1 VCGITGS
8 VLVVQAFG
16 EPPDADHPAGVQQQH
31 RQQCA
36 QPRPSHG
43 DQVTVGGP
51 HLYRAQDTE
60 QHDSNCRARTRDLAA
75 LLHRAQPGQLLRV
88 AVGLGFRRGRLQHVY
103 SLLRGK
109 DLETGI
115 ISPERREEQFAILRE
130 AQDYVVDLTNWHEFL
145 KCLTRAGF
153 RSSRMISSEN
163 ALLYT
168 YALCWSAGETSAS
181 TCPGCG
187 R

>member
-1 VCGITGS
+1 MPRTPNNTTAIVAHAPGIWPPY
-8 VLVVQAFG
+8 FI
-16 EPPDADHPAGVQQQH
+16 EPSPD
-31 RQQCA
+31 
-36 QPRPSHG
+36 
-43 DQVTVGGP
+43 
-51 HLYRAQDTE
+51 
-60 QHDSNCRARTRDLAA
+60 
-75 LLHRAQPGQLLRV
+75 QLLRV

-115 ISPERREEQFAILRE
+115 VSPERREEQFAILRE